1 LPFSIYHAEKVFHG
15 KPIIGLAGG
24 IGSGK
29 SFVAEIFGELNCLV
43 INSDRQAKEAYNDA
57 AVRDSL
63 RKWWGETVFNSDKT
77 VNRAAIAEKV
87 FENPAERERLERLL
101 HPWVNTARQSL
112 MQVHADDPQV
122 LAFIWDT
129 PLLFETG
136 LNREC
141 DAVVFVEAPADVRAS
156 RVAQTRGWDRSE
168 WLRREKLQQP
178 LDKKRNISDYCIVN
192 TAEANSGK
200 TEVRKQVREIL
211 SLILANR

>member
-1 LPFSIYHAEKVFHG
+1 VFYG

-29 SFVAEIFGELNCLV
+29 SFVAEIFGEMNCLV
-43 INSDRQAKEAYNDA
+43 INSDRQAKAAYNDP

-63 RKWWGETVFNSDKT
+63 RKWWGETVFNSDRS
-77 VNRAAIAEKV
+77 VNRTAIAEKV

-101 HPWVNTARQSL
+101 HPWVNNARQSL
-112 MQVHADDPQV
+112 MEAHADDPQV
-122 LAFIWDT
+122 IAFVWDT

-136 LNREC
+136 LNKEC
-141 DAVVFVEAPADVRAS
+141 DAVVFVEASPQLRAS
-156 RVAQTRGWDRSE
+156 RVAVSRGWSE
-168 WLRREKLQQP
+168 GEWVRREKLQQP